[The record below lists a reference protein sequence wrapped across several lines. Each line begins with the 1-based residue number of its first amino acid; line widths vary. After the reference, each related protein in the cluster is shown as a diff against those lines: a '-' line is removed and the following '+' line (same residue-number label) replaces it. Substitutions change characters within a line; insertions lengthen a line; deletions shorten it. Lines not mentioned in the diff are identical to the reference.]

1 MKTYP
6 TKNNCRTHKKN
17 PKFDRI
23 MIDFDLLYL
32 GDNDIQALIL
42 KIPVGIK
49 YQKTYYCCKLKCK
62 FLSPHRNVRVSG
74 RCRVVLAPTLAQ
86 LPLLAGLQLMF
97 LSMPEVDF
105 QFEGAAR
112 LASQLPA
119 IKARI
124 LAELAEDAAGEVVFP
139 RRVTLPLSWAGA
151 ADPQLVWQPQVAGL
165 LAVRL
170 KKVSGLPKK
179 SKEYICSEIK
189 LCSSTNQA
197 AASARCSART
207 SRTCTGG

>member
-1 MKTYP
+1 MLWKTYP

-49 YQKTYYCCKLKCK
+49 YQKTYHYFVRWNVVSV
-62 FLSPHRNVRVSG
+62 FLRKVRVSG

-86 LPLLAGLQLMF
+86 LPLVAGLQLMF
-97 LSMPEVDF
+97 LSQPEVDF

-112 LASQLPA
+112 LASRLPA
-119 IKARI
+119 IKARV

-139 RRVTLPLSWAGA
+139 RRVTLPLSWGGA

-179 SKEYICSEIK
+179 S
-189 LCSSTNQA
+189 
-197 AASARCSART
+197 R
-207 SRTCTGG
+207 